1 MTEHHRTY
9 DGRRGARLP
18 ATLPYTISRDI
29 PEESCSRTR
38 PLSCCRPVRPCR
50 RAAQVVGAVGV
61 ETPSPF
67 RPLPSSSVDATA
79 ALSRRRPPTPR
90 PPAATVATAAPGA
103 PSPPVRCDYGGGTG
117 HQPPPPPPAGALC
130 SGAVPPC
137 RRRPRRQAMDRA
149 R

>member
-1 MTEHHRTY
+1 MTGGGAPGHRPPFPTPFP
-9 DGRRGARLP
+9 G
-18 ATLPYTISRDI
+18 TFLPYTISRDI

-50 RAAQVVGAVGV
+50 RVARVAGAVGV

-90 PPAATVATAAPGA
+90 PPAATVATAGTAAPAPPDLCAEGGA
-103 PSPPVRCDYGGGTG
+103 TG
-117 HQPPPPPPAGALC
+117 HQPPLPRPVRALD
-130 SGAVPPC
+130 SGAEL
-137 RRRPRRQAMDRA
+137 R
-149 R
+149 